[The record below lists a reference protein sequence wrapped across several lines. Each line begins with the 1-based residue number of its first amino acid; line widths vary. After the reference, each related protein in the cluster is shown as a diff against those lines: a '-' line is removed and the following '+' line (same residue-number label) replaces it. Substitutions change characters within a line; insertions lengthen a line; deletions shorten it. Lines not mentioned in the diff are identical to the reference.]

1 MNSDYSA
8 ACKIV
13 HKKNTTFRHELKIQQ
28 FSKRTSSRET
38 QMFSRFFSRSSSS
51 KKDADDLSS
60 NYASDD
66 EVEAGDEDEDDDYN
80 YDEQSY
86 DAADADQRSAA
97 ANSLDEL
104 SLSQHEHEAKSAQD
118 NPLLPEE
125 LCEIPTFLN
134 TACCD
139 KRLVEATRVSLKK
152 KFAKRPESFL
162 REDLDRMLED
172 DWTVSRFLLRCRQDP
187 KRAAKLMEQCGK
199 FRREYKMGRSKLAD
213 FPIEFHRAGGLFRYA
228 PDRVGNQTLYMRIKM
243 HRRVSELSQ
252 IMKEFILCVLEDC
265 DRANNGR
272 GTAVIFDLTASGLQ
286 NVDPGFLF
294 WLVYSFR
301 NYCPK
306 GLSYIIIY
314 NLPWILNAT
323 MKLALSWLSSTNRK
337 RLRFVSGEAIKDFIA
352 PENLPDFM
360 GGTCKQSYRSV
371 PDGARLAEDTA
382 EQHNMT
388 REQSRKIREIYAKFL
403 KEVDSDIEIDPDDE
417 DNDKLKS
424 SKDQQAAGLIS
435 STIVAS

>member
-1 MNSDYSA
+1 
-8 ACKIV
+8 
-13 HKKNTTFRHELKIQQ
+13 
-28 FSKRTSSRET
+28 
-38 QMFSRFFSRSSSS
+38 MFSRFFSRSSSS
-51 KKDADDLSS
+51 QQADGGDNLSS
-60 NYASDD
+60 YASDD
-66 EVEAGDEDEDDDYN
+66 DQLSV
-80 YDEQSY
+80 SS
-86 DAADADQRSAA
+86 AADHDGTT
-97 ANSLDEL
+97 NSLDDSH
-104 SLSQHEHEAKSAQD
+104 SLSQHEPEDKSAQD

-139 KRLVEATRVSLKK
+139 KKLVEATRVALKK
-152 KFAKRPESFL
+152 KYAKRPESFQK
-162 REDLDRMLED
+162 EDYERMLVD
-172 DWTVSRFLLRCRQDP
+172 DWTVSRFLLRCRLNP

-199 FRREYKMGRSKLAD
+199 FRHEYRMGISKLSD

-228 PDRVGNQTLYMRIKM
+228 PDRVGNQTLFMRIKM
-243 HRRVSELSQ
+243 HRRVPELSQ

-272 GTAVIFDLTASGLQ
+272 GTAVIFDLTQCGLQ

-323 MKLALSWLSSTNRK
+323 AKLALSWLSSTNRK
-337 RLRFVSGEAIKDFIA
+337 RLRFVSGEGIKDFIA
-352 PENLPDFM
+352 PENLPDYM
-360 GGTCKQSYRSV
+360 GGTCKINYRHV
-371 PDGARLAEDTA
+371 PEGARLAEDTA
-382 EQHNMT
+382 EEHNMT
-388 REQSRKIREIYAKFL
+388 REQSRKVREIYSKFL
-403 KEVDSDIEIDPDDE
+403 KEVDSDIEIDPDKDG
-417 DNDKLKS
+417 DDKLKDT
-424 SKDQQAAGLIS
+424 DQQAGLIS